1 MIDWLNRTEML
12 IGKDNINKLKNST
25 IAVFGIGG
33 VGSYVIESLARCGV
47 GNLVLIDNDIVDI
60 TNINRQLIADTTVI
74 GKNKVDVAKE
84 RLLKINPEINVIT
97 HKLFFSENS
106 SKDLISNSYNYI
118 VDCIDSVSSKLYL
131 IETAINN
138 NINIISCMGTGNKL
152 SPCQFEVSDI
162 YKTSVCP
169 LAKVIR
175 KELSKKGIKKLKVVY
190 SKETPIKTNSKYP
203 ASISFV
209 PATAGL
215 ILASEVVNDL
225 MK

>member
-131 IETAINN
+131 
-138 NINIISCMGTGNKL
+138 NI
-152 SPCQFEVSDI
+152 
-162 YKTSVCP
+162 
-169 LAKVIR
+169 
-175 KELSKKGIKKLKVVY
+175 ELSVV
-190 SKETPIKTNSKYP
+190 K
-203 ASISFV
+203 
-209 PATAGL
+209 
-215 ILASEVVNDL
+215 
-225 MK
+225 

>member
-162 YKTSVCP
+162 YETSVCP

-190 SKETPIKTNSKYP
+190 SKESPIKTNSKYP

-209 PATAGL
+209 PPTAGL